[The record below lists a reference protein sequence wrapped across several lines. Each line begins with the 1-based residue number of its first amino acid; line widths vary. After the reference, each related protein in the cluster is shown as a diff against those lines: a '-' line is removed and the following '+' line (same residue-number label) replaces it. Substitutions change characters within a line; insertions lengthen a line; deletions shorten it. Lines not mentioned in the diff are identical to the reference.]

1 MTNIIPLA
9 VLLLLPSG
17 AVWAAEAAPTESC
30 KTCHQDEKFR
40 VENKKIYDY
49 FQEWVGS
56 PHDLAGLSC
65 TACHGGDPAKASM
78 DEAHLGIKPQS
89 DPSSPFNFKNIPKTC
104 GGCHPTVLERFE
116 KSRHF
121 ASLKAGG
128 RGPNCITCHGALNA
142 KVYSTS
148 IVERACANCHNAKTK
163 NRPEVVAQ
171 AKEILAKLNH
181 ANGYRNGLR
190 FYYKTT
196 KRPQAMA
203 KVDKA
208 YDDVI
213 LFWHEFDFKRLSPRA
228 KDLLT
233 ELKALYTA
241 AHKEE
246 APAKP

>member
-1 MTNIIPLA
+1 MMNA
-9 VLLLLPSG
+9 LLLALTLPALG
-17 AVWAAEAAPTESC
+17 AEPTAPAATPESC
-30 KTCHQDEKFR
+30 RTCHADERFR

-49 FQEWVGS
+49 WQEWVGS

-65 TACHGGDPAKASM
+65 TACHGGDPAKA
-78 DEAHLGIKPQS
+78 DKAEAHKGIKPQS
-89 DPSSPFNFKNIPKTC
+89 DPESPFNFRNIPKTC
-104 GGCHPTVLERFE
+104 GDCHRPVLERFE

-121 ASLKAGG
+121 ASLKSGG

-148 IVERACANCHNAKTK
+148 IIERACANCHNAKTK
-163 NRPEVVAQ
+163 NRPEVIAQ
-171 AKEILAKLNH
+171 AKEILGRLNH
-181 ANGYRNGLR
+181 ANGYRKGLR

-213 LFWHEFDFKRLSPRA
+213 LFWHEFDFKRLAPRSQEF
-228 KDLLT
+228 LS
-233 ELKALYTA
+233 ELKAAYTA